1 MPSYSAPIN
10 DTLYVLNNVL
20 NIDRYNNLPGFE
32 EATPELVEAILGEA
46 ARLCEEVV
54 QPINLSG
61 DQEGCTRHEDGSV
74 TTPKGFKEAYQAY
87 KEGGWMGLAADP
99 EFGHIRSNTVA

>member
-10 DTLYVLNNVL
+10 ETLFVLNNVL

-32 EATPELVEAILGEA
+32 EATPELIEAILGEA
-46 ARLCEEVV
+46 AKMCEEIM

-61 DQEGCTRHEDGSV
+61 DRE
-74 TTPKGFKEAYQAY
+74 
-87 KEGGWMGLAADP
+87 
-99 EFGHIRSNTVA
+99 VAHGMRTAL